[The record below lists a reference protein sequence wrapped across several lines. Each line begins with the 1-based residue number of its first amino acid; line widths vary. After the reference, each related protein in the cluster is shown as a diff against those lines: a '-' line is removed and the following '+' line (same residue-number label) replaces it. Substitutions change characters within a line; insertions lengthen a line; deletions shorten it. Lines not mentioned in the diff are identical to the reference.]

1 MQNKNVKPEELKS
14 LQIVHRALLLGLVLF
29 AAIAFYLNYSGN
41 FIAGLKSYDQPLQ
54 VIAITL
60 SFGGF
65 FIGSLLFKKK
75 MQQIKD
81 SSPELR
87 VKLSTYRSAAIMQ
100 WALLEGP
107 ALFAIICFLLVGNY
121 AFLALAVVFIILFAV
136 TAPNKTKMM
145 LLLQLTEEEIN
156 EL

>member
-75 MQQIKD
+75 MQQLKD

>member
-75 MQQIKD
+75 MQQLKD

-107 ALFAIICFLLVGNY
+107 ALVAIICFLLVGNY

>member
-1 MQNKNVKPEELKS
+1 MQNENVKPGELKS
-14 LQIVHRALLLGLVLF
+14 LQIIHRALLLGLVLF

-41 FIAGLKSYDQPLQ
+41 FIAGLKNYDRLLQ

-75 MQQIKD
+75 MQQLKD
-81 SSPELR
+81 SSPELT

-107 ALFAIICFLLVGNY
+107 ALFAISCFLMVGNY

-145 LLLQLTEEEIN
+145 LLLQLTEEEMN

>member
-1 MQNKNVKPEELKS
+1 MQNKNVKPGELKS

-145 LLLQLTEEEIN
+145 LLLQLTEEEMAT
-156 EL
+156 L

>member
-1 MQNKNVKPEELKS
+1 MQNENVKRGELKS
-14 LQIVHRALLLGLVLF
+14 LQIIHRALLLGLVLF

-41 FIAGLKSYDQPLQ
+41 FITGLKSYDQPLQ

-75 MQQIKD
+75 MQQLKD

>member
-1 MQNKNVKPEELKS
+1 MQNKNVKPGELKS

-75 MQQIKD
+75 MQQLKD

-100 WALLEGP
+100 WALLECP